1 MRPDKRLIRYLNN
14 FHYYFQK
21 NDSYTKHFYRYI
33 SEFSRFCTTTPES
46 VLKTV
51 VLAPSNQGF

>member
-1 MRPDKRLIRYLNN
+1 MRPDKRMIRYLNN

-51 VLAPSNQGF
+51 VLAPST